1 MEIKHKMAQL
11 WQYLKITLNLG
22 LFFKK
27 ILLLRIK
34 QRLESLFINFKDK
47 IELYFKEKLIK
58 IIFIII
64 IILKVLQDLYILLI
78 ILNFKIG
85 KNTHLLTIV

>member
-1 MEIKHKMAQL
+1 MEIKHKMVQL

-22 LFFKK
+22 LFFKT

-47 IELYFKEKLIK
+47 IELYFKEKLYK

-64 IILKVLQDLYILLI
+64 IILKLQQDLYILLI

-85 KNTHLLTIV
+85 KNTHLLTIL

>member
-1 MEIKHKMAQL
+1 MEIKHKMVQL

-22 LFFKK
+22 LFFKT

-64 IILKVLQDLYILLI
+64 IILKLQQDLYILLI

>member
-1 MEIKHKMAQL
+1 MEIKHKMVQL
-11 WQYLKITLNLG
+11 WQYLKITLSLG
-22 LFFKK
+22 LFFKT

-64 IILKVLQDLYILLI
+64 IILKLQQDLYILLI

>member
-1 MEIKHKMAQL
+1 MEIKHKMVQL

-22 LFFKK
+22 LFFKT

-47 IELYFKEKLIK
+47 IELYFKEKLYK

-64 IILKVLQDLYILLI
+64 IILKLQQDLYILLI
-78 ILNFKIG
+78 I
-85 KNTHLLTIV
+85 

>member
-1 MEIKHKMAQL
+1 MEIKHKMVQL

-64 IILKVLQDLYILLI
+64 IILKLQQDLYILLI
-78 ILNFKIG
+78 I
-85 KNTHLLTIV
+85 

>member
-1 MEIKHKMAQL
+1 MEIKHKMVQL

-64 IILKVLQDLYILLI
+64 IILKLQQDLYILLI